1 MKTRYDTAPI
11 SQLTTDAQTGYL
23 HAANVPIARVGVFP
37 YLKMDGSIDMEAKL
51 PQELLSD
58 ATVESANNKAITNDH
73 PKELVTSSNSEKYL
87 KGFTAD
93 NAHVQN
99 NTLRVDMTITDG
111 DLIKAINDGKQ
122 ELSIGF
128 QTDVV
133 PKTGEYQ
140 GSAYDAVQKNIQIN
154 HVAVVKRGRAG
165 HNVRITGDSAEMI
178 LDKDKEGKSM
188 ELTKVRLDGS
198 DVKVDPNDADKVSQA
213 NSNNDSKDKEIADL
227 KAQIKDLKAKLAEAT
242 GNANNSKQETTS
254 SKQEIDKQKAKADAL
269 DKEFTDYKKKYN
281 RDVFDQ
287 KVQDRIDLTK
297 TIKPLLGDSYEFK
310 GKSDKDLKVA
320 AIKKILGD
328 SFDAKGKSDD
338 FINGQFEMIKNNKPG
353 AVGYGGMHRVKG
365 DSDEDEAISL
375 RDQRYRLAN
384 ILNKQIKEV

>member
-58 ATVESANNKAITNDH
+58 TTVESANNKAITNDH

-111 DLIKAINDGKQ
+111 DLINAINNGKQ

-133 PKTGEYQ
+133 PAKGEYQ
-140 GSAYDAVQKNIQIN
+140 GTAYDAVQKNIQIN

-178 LDKDKEGKSM
+178 IDKDKKGNSM

-213 NSNNDSKDKEIADL
+213 NSNSDSKDKKIADL
-227 KAQIKDLKAKLAEAT
+227 EAQIKDLKAKLAKAT
-242 GNANNSKQETTS
+242 GKADKSSKESASNKQEA
-254 SKQEIDKQKAKADAL
+254 DKAKAKADVL
-269 DKEFTDYKKKYN
+269 DKKLANYEKKY
-281 RDVFDQ
+281 DGDAFDK
-287 KVQDRIDLTK
+287 KVQDRFDLVEAV
-297 TIKPLLGDSYEFK
+297 KPLVGDSYDFK
-310 GKSDKDLKVA
+310 GKTDKDLKIA
-320 AIKKILGD
+320 AIKKVLGD
-328 SFDAKGKSDD
+328 SFDGKDKSTDS
-338 FINGQFEMIKNNKPG
+338 INAYFDCIKNSKPG
-353 AVGYGGMHRVKG
+353 VVGYGGTHVEK
-365 DSDEDEAISL
+365 DSVESDALKE
-375 RDQRYRLAN
+375 RDKRYGLAN
-384 ILNKQIKEV
+384 LSK